1 MQKENNSDT
10 RKVFQI
16 IEQMFYNMI
25 ILQRKR
31 VNTLLEYKE
40 YKELILELLEGISD
54 EWILMQIHRFIVNI
68 TR

>member
-1 MQKENNSDT
+1 
-10 RKVFQI
+10 
-16 IEQMFYNMI
+16 MI